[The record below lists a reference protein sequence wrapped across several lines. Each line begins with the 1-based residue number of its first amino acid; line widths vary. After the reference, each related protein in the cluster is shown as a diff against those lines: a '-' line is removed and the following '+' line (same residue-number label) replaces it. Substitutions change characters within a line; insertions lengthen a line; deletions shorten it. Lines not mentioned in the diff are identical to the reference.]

1 MRGGSGDQDGPHGEA
16 EALAVNAALLLIV
29 VVGLLWGAPVAG
41 AEMPE
46 LARGRALYENH
57 CVVCHTQ
64 SVHTRP
70 NRIVL
75 GTAEL
80 REIVD
85 RWQRAEKLRWGAQ
98 DIDDVVFYLRTT
110 RYKF

>member
-1 MRGGSGDQDGPHGEA
+1 MRSGSGDQGGPHEEA
-16 EALAVNAALLLIV
+16 EALAVRAAVRSIV
-29 VVGLLWGAPVAG
+29 VVALLWVAPAAA
-41 AEMPE
+41 AEMPD

-70 NRIVL
+70 NRMTL
-75 GTAEL
+75 GAAEL

-85 RWQRAEKLRWGAQ
+85 RWQREEKLRWSAQ
-98 DIDDVVFYLRTT
+98 DTDDVVFYLRTT